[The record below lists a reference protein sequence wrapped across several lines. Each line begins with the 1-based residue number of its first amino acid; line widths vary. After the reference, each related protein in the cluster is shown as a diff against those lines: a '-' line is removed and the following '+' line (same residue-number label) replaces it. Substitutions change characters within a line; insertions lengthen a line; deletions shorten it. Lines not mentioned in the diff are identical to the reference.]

1 MTDVQLLSAGLGVL
15 VGLVLALTGAGGAIL
30 AIPLLVYAMHL
41 NVQQAAPIALLAI
54 FVASSMGAAQGL
66 HKGIVRYKTAMLIAF
81 FGLVLA
87 PTGVKLSHYLPHQL
101 LSVMLAAI
109 LVFVAIRIW
118 QQASTPIV
126 SGEAQETP
134 ACAINPATSKL
145 FWTASCTKRLI
156 FTGSIAG
163 LLSGLLGVGGGFV
176 IVPSLN
182 KVSNFSTQT
191 IVATTLTVVAIVS
204 AGSLAMHMHTTQV
217 QWAIAVPFTIGTTLA
232 MLILGSLR
240 SYIPNQI
247 SQRGFALLCLLA
259 AGYLTLKSL

>member
-1 MTDVQLLSAGLGVL
+1 MTDMQLLSAGLGVL
-15 VGLVLALTGAGGAIL
+15 VGFVLALTGAGGAIL

-54 FVASSMGAAQGL
+54 FVASSLGAAQGL
-66 HKGIVRYKTAMLIAF
+66 HKGMVRYKTALLIAF
-81 FGLVLA
+81 FGLLLA
-87 PTGVKLSHYLPHQL
+87 PIGVKLSHYLPHHIL
-101 LSVMLAAI
+101 NVMLAAI
-109 LVFVAIRIW
+109 LVFVALRIW
-118 QQASTPIV
+118 QQSATTTQNNENLPP
-126 SGEAQETP
+126 P
-134 ACAINPATSKL
+134 ACTINPATSKL

-156 FTGSIAG
+156 FTGSTAG

-191 IVATTLTVVAIVS
+191 IVATTLAVVAIVS
-204 AGSLAMHMHTTQV
+204 AGSLGMHMHSAQV

-232 MLILGSLR
+232 MLTLSSLR
-240 SYIPNQI
+240 SHIPNQI
-247 SQRGFALLCLLA
+247 SQRGFALLCLFA